1 VNQTIVLQL
10 PSKTPPPAFHW
21 LPATMLKTMPGMA
34 KDNVAVEVETA
45 CELLRQFA
53 LVAELPF
60 DRVQATRTLLES
72 IRAIPG
78 DDRETWQ
85 RRIADCGEV
94 LGLRIR
100 PMVGTA
106 GELLELAAGGMTLAT
121 LERSPGSQLA
131 WQLATGQGGSPVRWL
146 NSGSGRAERLSAR
159 KLARRM
165 GLGSPS
171 AAASWL
177 LAQNPLAE
185 AERGGTSAAAA
196 ADRIGH
202 GDANA
207 VRTPFARLWRLIRAE
222 RADLLSVLVFSLIVG
237 LLSLTTPVAVESLV
251 NTVAFGRYLQPVVVL
266 SLVVM
271 AFMAFSA
278 AMSALKLIVVE
289 TLQRRLFVRVVEDVA
304 WRLPRV
310 RQASIDGRY
319 PPELVNRFFDVAA
332 IQKIAPKLLLDALS
346 AVIQLLVGM
355 TVLAFYHPWLLGF
368 DVVLLG
374 LMLLAVFVLGRGAV
388 GTAIRESKAKYA
400 TAAWLQEIARNPTAF
415 RFNAGPRLALERA
428 DWMAANWLKYRK
440 KHFGI
445 VLRQYVF
452 ILGIYALAA
461 SVLLGMGGW
470 LVIRGQLT
478 LGQLVAAELIV
489 MLILGSFI
497 RIGKQLEGFYD
508 LMASVD
514 KIGELLDLSVEPHD
528 RLFHPAAS
536 WSSGL
541 KVKDLAVTSEGQPLL
556 GPLSFELRP
565 GESLA
570 ITGPANSGKSL
581 LADLLCEA
589 REFQSGSIEL
599 DGVSLREIRIDA
611 LREQIGICR
620 GNELFAGTIDE
631 NVHLG
636 RTHISPSDVRRAVQ
650 LAFGESGNQGFEH
663 DLSLEL
669 QTGGAPLSERQALH
683 VMLARAIAGRP
694 RLLIIDGT
702 LDRFPLENARNVLE
716 QILRLPNQA
725 TILMTV
731 HEALATA
738 CTRTLNLGSPAALGR
753 AGRK

>member
-1 VNQTIVLQL
+1 MPTTI
-10 PSKTPPPAFHW
+10 
-21 LPATMLKTMPGMA
+21 PGTA
-34 KDNVAVEVETA
+34 QDKVTVEVETA

-53 LVAELPF
+53 LAVELPF

-72 IRAIPG
+72 VRAIPG

-85 RRIADCGEV
+85 RRVADCGEV

-100 PMVGTA
+100 PMRGTA
-106 GELLELAAGGMTLAT
+106 KELLELATGGMTLAT
-121 LERSPGSQLA
+121 LERRADDQLV
-131 WQLATGQGGSPVRWL
+131 WQLAAGQGGSQVRWID
-146 NSGSGRAERLSAR
+146 SGSGRANRLSPR

-171 AAASWL
+171 AEASWL
-177 LAQNPLAE
+177 LAQNPLAD
-185 AERGGTSAAAA
+185 AEHGGTPGGQVRDRKDQDPVAA
-196 ADRIGH
+196 G
-202 GDANA
+202 
-207 VRTPFARLWRLIRAE
+207 RTPFSRLWRLIRAE
-222 RADLLSVLVFSLIVG
+222 RADILSVLVFSLIVG

-251 NTVAFGRYLQPVVVL
+251 NTVAFGRYLQPVVIL

-289 TLQRRLFVRVVEDVA
+289 MLQRRLFVKVVEDVA
-304 WRLPRV
+304 WRIPRV
-310 RQASIDGRY
+310 QQAAINGRY

-374 LMLLAVFVLGRGAV
+374 LMLLAVIVLGRGAV
-388 GTAIRESKAKYA
+388 TTAIRESKAKYA
-400 TAAWLQEIARNPTAF
+400 TAAWLQEIARHPTAF
-415 RFNAGPRLALERA
+415 RFNAGPRFALERA
-428 DWMAANWLKYRK
+428 ELLAAKWLLYRK
-440 KHFGI
+440 KQFGI

-452 ILGIYALAA
+452 ILGIYVLAA

-489 MLILGSFI
+489 MLILGSFS
-497 RIGKQLEGFYD
+497 RIGKQLESFYD
-508 LMASVD
+508 LLASVD
-514 KIGELLDLSVEPHD
+514 KVGELLDLPVEPHG
-528 RLFHPAAS
+528 RLFHPAGS
-536 WSSGL
+536 WSGGL
-541 KVKDLAVTSEGQPLL
+541 KVKDLAVVSDGQTLL
-556 GPLSFELRP
+556 GPLSFELAP

-589 REFQSGSIEL
+589 REFQSGTIEL
-599 DGVSLREIRIDA
+599 DGVSMREIRIDA

-636 RTHISPSDVRRAVQ
+636 RTHISPSDVRLAVQ
-650 LAFGESGNQGFEH
+650 LASGERSEQGFEP

-669 QTGGAPLSERQALH
+669 QTGGSPLSERQALQ

-694 RLLIIDGT
+694 RLLIVDGT
-702 LDRFPLENARNVLE
+702 LDRFPAETARRVLE
-716 QILRLPNQA
+716 QVLRPPDQA

-731 HEALATA
+731 HESLAA
-738 CTRTLNLGSPAALGR
+738 SCTRTLNLGGQAVLDK